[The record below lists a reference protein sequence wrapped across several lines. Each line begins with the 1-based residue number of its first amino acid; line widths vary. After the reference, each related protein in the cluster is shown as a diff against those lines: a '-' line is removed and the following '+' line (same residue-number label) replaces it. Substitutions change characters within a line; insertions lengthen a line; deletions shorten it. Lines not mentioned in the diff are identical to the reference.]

1 MNNPKS
7 RIKVPKKLEK
17 QASEY
22 DWNISWSILSQAIR
36 EIYKKNVS
44 ILSFEELYR
53 NVYTI
58 VLHKQGDRLYDE
70 VKSLIQGHLE
80 NISNF
85 NIQPVY
91 KKIKTLNQINITNN
105 EAIESGTYYL
115 RTLKNVWDE
124 YIQCTNIISH
134 IMGYMDKVYT
144 KQANKLQIYDM
155 SIILFRDYIIKYEKI
170 PFGKHVTMIILN
182 QIHLERQGNKV
193 DKSLIRSCANMFN
206 SIPDTT
212 NEKKTIFES
221 ELEIYILLET
231 REFYVKES
239 KRLLE
244 LLNISEYLIHCEKYI
259 EEEHIRAKNCFPV
272 ETESKIKR
280 IVQEEMILHNMN
292 RIIEMKSFG
301 LFFML
306 DNENIED
313 LNRLYKLFVSV
324 DSNLIQ
330 LRKGILIKL
339 IELGESINSEVNN
352 ILLLLNKK
360 NRINNKTSIATYA
373 LIWVNNI
380 LHLKNK
386 YDKILNLAFQGD
398 KNIQNTINDAFSKNI
413 NTNPRSIEFISI
425 FIDENLKKKPK
436 EILKNNINTI
446 LDEVITLFQYIKNK
460 DIFEKYYKSYFAKRL
475 LQYYSISND
484 TEKYMITKLKLEAG
498 YKFTTELEE
507 MFKVTFYT
515 DILLSRNL
523 TLDYRNTLKSNSWKA
538 PFKLNVAILTST
550 FWPIATNN
558 NNSICTYPQ
567 QIEDVKKSFES
578 FYLSKH
584 NGRQLLWQANMGN
597 SDLKIL
603 LKSNTYKINVST
615 YSMIILL
622 LFNNIPKK
630 DFLSYND
637 IQIATSIPN
646 QELIKNL
653 QSLACGRY
661 KILIKFPNS
670 KNIEISD
677 KFLFNQDISFPKKK
691 IKFLTVTDSKI
702 KSKEHENITKNIEES
717 RKYQIEAAIIRIMK
731 NHKILDHTTLIEET
745 TKHLSSYFIP
755 NPLVIKKRIE
765 SLIEREYIEK
775 HDENKTYS
783 YLVYRS
789 ISKYSLI
796 NYI

>member
-134 IMGYMDKVYT
+134 IMG
-144 KQANKLQIYDM
+144 
-155 SIILFRDYIIKYEKI
+155 
-170 PFGKHVTMIILN
+170 
-182 QIHLERQGNKV
+182 
-193 DKSLIRSCANMFN
+193 
-206 SIPDTT
+206 T
-212 NEKKTIFES
+212 N
-221 ELEIYILLET
+221 
-231 REFYVKES
+231 
-239 KRLLE
+239 
-244 LLNISEYLIHCEKYI
+244 EYLIHCEKYI

-507 MFKVTFYT
+507 MFK

-765 SLIEREYIEK
+765 YLIEREYIEK